1 MATLALP
8 KPQLRR
14 CVATAPVRA
23 SFFDD
28 VDDIHASPE
37 AQRLRAQIL
46 EFYDRSRF
54 RGPAFVLPGGAT
66 VCQDTWRAS
75 LEVHLDG
82 VLDQGLDA
90 LKQFSF
96 EGFLGFLQGKLDL
109 EGTEEQKRQFADI
122 VASFEPP
129 AEPLPVYVR
138 PGLPRDLADVAH
150 QPLQEVEVYRGLDDM
165 VLPEEPVAEVTQ
177 DVPLSQ
183 DPADEPAPK
192 RAKEDEAP

>member
-46 EFYDRSRF
+46 DAYDRSPF

-82 VLDQGLDA
+82 ALDMGLDA

-96 EGFLGFLQGKLDL
+96 EGFLQGKVDL
-109 EGTEEQKRQFADI
+109 EGTDEQKRQLADI
-122 VASFEPP
+122 VASFDTP
-129 AEPLPVYVR
+129 AEPLADYVR

-177 DVPLSQ
+177 DAPLSQ